1 MSRTSVDSSRTS
13 ARTGGLPSRHSVSAS
28 SFHSIKKSELSEQ
41 EKPVASKDGVA
52 VYFILAEETIYL
64 TGMDHDGTQRSSG
77 GGASAILRGKLQ
89 LNVTKSAKLKSV
101 TVKFTGK
108 AKTDWPEGKINRTT
122 DL

>member
-1 MSRTSVDSSRTS
+1 MSSTSVHT
-13 ARTGGLPSRHSVSAS
+13 
-28 SFHSIKKSELSEQ
+28 IKKSENNEQ

-52 VYFILAEETIYL
+52 VYFILAEETIFL

-77 GGASAILRGKLQ
+77 AGASAILRGKLQ

-108 AKTDWPEGKINRTT
+108 ARTEWPEGKL
-122 DL
+122 D